1 MATPARASFEDTR
14 LRDSLIRYYDDT
26 WLDYRL
32 VWLKPSNF
40 AIHFGYH
47 DDERRSHADA
57 LVQMNRVLAD
67 LARIGQGQ
75 RVLDAGCG
83 VGGSSLWLAEH
94 RGAQVLGITPVSS
107 QVARARAFARH
118 RGLSH
123 LVRYRLADYAD
134 TGLPSASFDA
144 VWALESLCHAP
155 DKAAVYREFAR
166 VLRPGGRLVIAE
178 YARSARPLPPWKE
191 QLLSEWLSGWMIPD
205 LDTPDEHQEHAMRA
219 GFSEFV
225 LRDIT
230 RHTRPSLR
238 RLYAATFLG
247 VPIDRVLGRLGL
259 RNEVQHGNVIG
270 SRRQYEALR
279 SQCWLYTAISATR
292 A

>member
-1 MATPARASFEDTR
+1 MATPARASFEETQH
-14 LRDSLIRYYDDT
+14 RDSVVRYYDDT

-47 DDERRSHADA
+47 DDDERRSHADA

-94 RGAQVLGITPVSS
+94 RGAQVLGITPVGS

-123 LVRYRLADYAD
+123 LVRYRL
-134 TGLPSASFDA
+134 
-144 VWALESLCHAP
+144 
-155 DKAAVYREFAR
+155 
-166 VLRPGGRLVIAE
+166 
-178 YARSARPLPPWKE
+178 
-191 QLLSEWLSGWMIPD
+191 
-205 LDTPDEHQEHAMRA
+205 
-219 GFSEFV
+219 
-225 LRDIT
+225 
-230 RHTRPSLR
+230 
-238 RLYAATFLG
+238 
-247 VPIDRVLGRLGL
+247 
-259 RNEVQHGNVIG
+259 
-270 SRRQYEALR
+270 
-279 SQCWLYTAISATR
+279 
-292 A
+292 